1 MQQFH
6 IITQTDLWT
15 ELWIHIQYNTMNIS
29 LWSTAVKH
37 FQWMYVVGVGGG
49 GSGGGARLI
58 IVNANLYLIHRG
70 ITWINFH
77 IIQPVVVLVIDP
89 HLPELNC
96 CLISQRTG
104 WRGLADSIW
113 KRTWGRH
120 ERIFSRDFVKV
131 SCQFVIHGHLLFL
144 PYFFFFS
151 VHAQLCL

>member
-1 MQQFH
+1 MW
-6 IITQTDLWT
+6 LGW
-15 ELWIHIQYNTMNIS
+15 
-29 LWSTAVKH
+29 
-37 FQWMYVVGVGGG
+37 GVEGRGV
-49 GSGGGARLI
+49 GARLI

-120 ERIFSRDFVKV
+120 ERIFLRDFVKV
-131 SCQFVIHGHLLFL
+131 LCQFVIQGHLLFL
-144 PYFFFFS
+144 PYFFFS
-151 VHAQLCL
+151 VFTLSCVSSVPALKGYVLNETENWQSHYPRLNTLFFYL